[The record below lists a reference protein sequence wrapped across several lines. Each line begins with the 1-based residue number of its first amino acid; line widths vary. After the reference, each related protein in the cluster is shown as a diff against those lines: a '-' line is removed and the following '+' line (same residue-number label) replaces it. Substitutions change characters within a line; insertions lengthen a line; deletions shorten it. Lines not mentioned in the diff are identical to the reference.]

1 MDDITPKK
9 SIDYTPTLGDGIPP
23 PSPTS
28 EMLWAERIRAKN
40 SQAPAFSLRIEGG
53 APAVALPALRHNW
66 SGSAGEVTADGSGPA
81 DVMACSGS
89 SELEGIRSTG
99 PLQSESCGG
108 VRGTISPVRLLAH
121 VC

>member
-1 MDDITPKK
+1 MLPYREYLNVVGLSS
-9 SIDYTPTLGDGIPP
+9 SIIVFTNTAGPI
-23 PSPTS
+23 
-28 EMLWAERIRAKN
+28 IRSKN
-40 SQAPAFSLRIEGG
+40 SQAPAFSLRIAGG
-53 APAVALPALRHNW
+53 GPAVALLAVRHNW

-81 DVMACSGS
+81 DVMACSGP